1 MARNHWEDDARGRK
15 VTRLLAVIDLLDE
28 APTAAEV
35 AGWSTATWRELAR
48 TASAVFDV
56 RVNPPSATSRALV
69 IAELEAREQRA
80 QRRKAS

>member
-1 MARNHWEDDARGRK
+1 MARNPWEDDARGRK
-15 VTRLLAVIDLLDE
+15 ISRLLAVIDLLDE
-28 APTAAEV
+28 TPSADDV

-69 IAELEAREQRA
+69 IEELRRRETVRRA
-80 QRRKAS
+80 S